1 MHLLI
6 GGHRP
11 FISPTYLEKPGFFNR
26 NLCNWN
32 MLWRENCNQKYKFF
46 MGFSLRLRTAF
57 LNNNVLDLA
66 FFCQWCIA
74 NVVHLKCLLP
84 SISNSIVFQF
94 SISLFFLTVGPY
106 SCCSTVPFSTS
117 SIIFGS
123 WLDPGAKLLSG
134 LEKK

>member
-1 MHLLI
+1 MQLKHALARKLLSKI
-6 GGHRP
+6 
-11 FISPTYLEKPGFFNR
+11 LVFF
-26 NLCNWN
+26 
-32 MLWRENCNQKYKFF
+32 
-46 MGFSLRLRTAF
+46 
-57 LNNNVLDLA
+57 VLHFKTIICLIWP

-134 LEKK
+134 LEKKIVKTLSDLKTSYNIPQEKNFKSFTHNFNLHVH